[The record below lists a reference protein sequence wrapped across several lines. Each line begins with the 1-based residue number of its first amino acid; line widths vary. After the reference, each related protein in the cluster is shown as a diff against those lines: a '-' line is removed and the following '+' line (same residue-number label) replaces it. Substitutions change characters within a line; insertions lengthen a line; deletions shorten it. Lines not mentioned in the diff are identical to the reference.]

1 VQAEA
6 EMKDKSPIKSKEET
20 PAQKPESVVPQAVPP
35 LMEHPFPKSTATGEK
50 LKKLL
55 ERVGPDDTV
64 AILINA
70 DPDAMSSAMALQR
83 LFWRRVKKTRVFRTN
98 VIKRADNL
106 AMIKLLNVKQQH
118 IRKLDP
124 ARINKWAIVDSQPH
138 HQDALSKFRFDIIID
153 HHPPSVDSVAGF
165 VDIREEYGAT
175 ATMMT
180 EYLRTAKIA
189 PSPRLATAL
198 FYGIKTDTDNFVR
211 ASIPN
216 DIDAFRYL
224 YHYTNIH
231 IVKMI
236 ESSELTRKSLA
247 SFRTA
252 LENLVFFQ
260 DKAFIHMG
268 KVTDPDILVILADFF
283 LKLVESTW
291 CIVSGVYGQKLIV
304 IFRHAGF
311 RLDAGKVAEKLFGQW
326 GSAGGHK
333 SAARA
338 EIPLEAIP
346 VASQE
351 EPLLGEFVLNQIKGM

>member
-1 VQAEA
+1 
-6 EMKDKSPIKSKEET
+6 MKAKKPVKSRTEV
-20 PAQKPESVVPQAVPP
+20 PAQKPEPVKPHVPP
-35 LMEHPFPKSTATGEK
+35 LMEHPFPKSTPVVEK

-55 ERVGPDDTV
+55 ERVEAEDTV

-70 DPDAMSSAMALQR
+70 DPDAISSALALQR
-83 LFWRRVKKTRVFRTN
+83 LFWRHVKKTWVFRIN

-106 AMIKLLNVKQQH
+106 AMIKLLNIKQQH
-118 IRKLDP
+118 IRKLNP
-124 ARINKWAIVDSQPH
+124 LRISKWVIVDSQPQH
-138 HQDALSKFRFDIIID
+138 HEALSKFRFDIIID
-153 HHPPSVDSVAGF
+153 HHPPSPGSVGAF
-165 VDIREEYGAT
+165 VDIREDYGAT

-180 EYLRTAKIA
+180 EYLRAAKIT

-211 ASIPN
+211 ATIQN

-224 YHYTNIH
+224 YPYTNIN

-236 ESSELTRKSLA
+236 ESSEMTRKTLT

-252 LENLVFFQ
+252 LENLVFFK
-260 DKAFIHMG
+260 DKAYIHMG
-268 KVTDPDILVILADFF
+268 KVPDPDILVILADFF

-291 CIVSGVYGQKLIV
+291 CIVSGVYGQKLIL

-311 RLDAGKVAEKLFGQW
+311 RLDAGKVAHKLFGEW

-338 EIPLEAIP
+338 EIPVEAIP
-346 VASQE
+346 ASSQE
-351 EPLLGEFVLNQIKGM
+351 DPEMREFVLNQIKGM

>member
-1 VQAEA
+1 
-6 EMKDKSPIKSKEET
+6 
-20 PAQKPESVVPQAVPP
+20 
-35 LMEHPFPKSTATGEK
+35 
-50 LKKLL
+50 
-55 ERVGPDDTV
+55 
-64 AILINA
+64 
-70 DPDAMSSAMALQR
+70 MALQR
-83 LFWRRVKKTRVFRTN
+83 LFWRRVKKTWVFRTN

-106 AMIKLLNVKQQH
+106 AMIKLLNIKQQH
-118 IRKLDP
+118 IRKLNP
-124 ARINKWAIVDSQPH
+124 ARISKWVIVDSQPQH
-138 HQDALSKFRFDIIID
+138 NEALSKFRFDVIID
-153 HHPPSVDSVAGF
+153 HHPPDPGSVAPF
-165 VDIREEYGAT
+165 VDIREDYGAT

-180 EYLRTAKIA
+180 EYLRAAKIT

-216 DIDAFRYL
+216 DINAFRYL
-224 YHYTNIH
+224 YPYANIP

-236 ESSELTRKSLA
+236 ESSEMTRKTLT

-252 LENLVFFQ
+252 LENLVFFR
-260 DKAFIHMG
+260 DKAYIHMG
-268 KVTDPDILVILADFF
+268 KVNDPDILVILADFF

-311 RLDAGKVAEKLFGQW
+311 RLDAGKVAQKLFGQW

-338 EIPLEAIP
+338 EIPVEAIP
-346 VASQE
+346 APARK
-351 EPLLGEFVLNQIKGM
+351 EPELKEFLLTLIKGM

>member
-1 VQAEA
+1 
-6 EMKDKSPIKSKEET
+6 MK
-20 PAQKPESVVPQAVPP
+20 
-35 LMEHPFPKSTATGEK
+35 HPFPKSTPVSEK

-55 ERVGPDDTV
+55 EQVEPEDTV
-64 AILINA
+64 GILLNA

-83 LFWRRVKKTRVFRTN
+83 LFWRRVKKTWVFRTN

-106 AMIKLLNVKQQH
+106 AMIKLLNIKEQH
-118 IRKLDP
+118 IRKLNP
-124 ARINKWAIVDSQPH
+124 ARISKWAIVDSQPR
-138 HQDALSKFRFDIIID
+138 HQEALSKFRFDIIID
-153 HHPPSVDSVAGF
+153 HHPLSPGSAAAF
-165 VDIREEYGAT
+165 VDIREDYGAT

-180 EYLRTAKIA
+180 EYLRAAKIK

-216 DIDAFRYL
+216 DIEAFRYL
-224 YHYTNIH
+224 YPFTNIH

-236 ESSELTRKSLA
+236 ESSEMTRKTLTH
-247 SFRTA
+247 FRAA
-252 LENLVFFQ
+252 LENLVFFK
-260 DKAFIHMG
+260 DKAYIHMG
-268 KVTDPDILVILADFF
+268 KVNDPDILVILADFF

-311 RLDAGKVAEKLFGQW
+311 RLDAGKIAQKLFGPW
-326 GSAGGHK
+326 GPAGGHK

-338 EIPLEAIP
+338 EIPMEAIP
-346 VASQE
+346 VPAQE
-351 EPLLGEFVLNQIKGM
+351 EPGLKEFILNRIKGM

>member
-1 VQAEA
+1 MEEGVKA
-6 EMKDKSPIKSKEET
+6 KKPIKSKEEG
-20 PAQKPESVVPQAVPP
+20 PAQKRKRVTPDAPP
-35 LMEHPFPKSTATGEK
+35 LMEHPFPKSTPVTEK

-55 ERVGPDDTV
+55 ERVEAEDTV
-64 AILINA
+64 AIVVNA

-83 LFWRRVKKTRVFRTN
+83 LFWRRVKKTWVFRTN

-106 AMIKLLNVKQQH
+106 AMIKLLNIKQQH
-118 IRKLDP
+118 IRKLNP
-124 ARINKWAIVDSQPH
+124 ARISKWVIVDSQPQH
-138 HQDALSKFRFDIIID
+138 NEALSKFRFDIIID
-153 HHPPSVDSVAGF
+153 HHTPDPGSVAPF
-165 VDIREEYGAT
+165 VDIREDYGAT

-180 EYLRTAKIA
+180 EYLRAARIT

-216 DIDAFRYL
+216 DINAFRYL
-224 YHYTNIH
+224 YPYANIP

-236 ESSELTRKSLA
+236 ESSEMTRKTLT
-247 SFRTA
+247 SFRAA
-252 LENLVFFQ
+252 LENLVFFR
-260 DKAFIHMG
+260 DKAYIHMG
-268 KVTDPDILVILADFF
+268 KVNDPDILVILADFF

-311 RLDAGKVAEKLFGQW
+311 RLDAGKVAQKLFGQW

-338 EIPLEAIP
+338 EIPIEAIP
-346 VASQE
+346 TPARE
-351 EPLLGEFVLNQIKGM
+351 EPELKEFLLTVIKGM

>member
-1 VQAEA
+1 
-6 EMKDKSPIKSKEET
+6 MKEKKPIKSKEET
-20 PAQKPESVVPQAVPP
+20 PAQKPEPIPVRAVPP
-35 LMEHPFPKSTATGEK
+35 LMEHPFPKSTPVGEK
-50 LKKLL
+50 LKRLL
-55 ERVGPDDTV
+55 EQAGPDDTV

-106 AMIKLLNVKQQH
+106 AMIKLLNIKQQH
-118 IRKLDP
+118 ARKLNP
-124 ARINKWAIVDSQPH
+124 AQISKWAIIDSQPH

-153 HHPPSVDSVAGF
+153 HHPPSSDSVAAF
-165 VDIREEYGAT
+165 VDIREDYGAT

-180 EYLRTAKIA
+180 EYLRAAKIT

-224 YHYTNIH
+224 YPYTNIH

-236 ESSELTRKSLA
+236 ESSEMTRKTLA

-252 LENLVFFQ
+252 LENLVFIK
-260 DKAFIHMG
+260 DKACIHMG
-268 KVTDPDILVILADFF
+268 KVNDPDILVILADFF
-283 LKLVESTW
+283 LKLVESAW
-291 CIVSGVYGQKLIV
+291 CIVSGVYAQKLIV

-311 RLDAGKVAEKLFGQW
+311 RSDAGRAAQKLFGQW

-346 VASQE
+346 VPSQE
-351 EPLLGEFVLNQIKGM
+351 DPVLGEFVRDQIKGM

>member
-1 VQAEA
+1 ME
-6 EMKDKSPIKSKEET
+6 EGMKAKKPIQSKEEG
-20 PAQKPESVVPQAVPP
+20 PAQKRKRVTPDAPP
-35 LMEHPFPKSTATGEK
+35 LMEHPFPKSTPVVEK

-55 ERVGPDDTV
+55 ERVEAEDTV

-83 LFWRRVKKTRVFRTN
+83 LFWRRVKKTWVFRTN

-106 AMIKLLNVKQQH
+106 AMIKLLNIKQQH
-118 IRKLDP
+118 SRKLNP
-124 ARINKWAIVDSQPH
+124 ARISKWVIVDSQPQH
-138 HQDALSKFRFDIIID
+138 NEALSKFRFDIIID
-153 HHPPSVDSVAGF
+153 HHPPDPGSVAPF
-165 VDIREEYGAT
+165 VDIREDYGAT

-180 EYLRTAKIA
+180 EYLRAAKIT

-216 DIDAFRYL
+216 DINAFRYL
-224 YHYTNIH
+224 YPYANIP

-236 ESSELTRKSLA
+236 ESSEMTRKSLT

-252 LENLVFFQ
+252 LENLVFFR
-260 DKAFIHMG
+260 DKAYIHMG
-268 KVTDPDILVILADFF
+268 KVNDPDILVILADFF

-311 RLDAGKVAEKLFGQW
+311 RLDAGKVAQKLFGQW

-338 EIPLEAIP
+338 EIPIEAIP
-346 VASQE
+346 APARE
-351 EPLLGEFVLNQIKGM
+351 EPDLKEFLLTLIKGM